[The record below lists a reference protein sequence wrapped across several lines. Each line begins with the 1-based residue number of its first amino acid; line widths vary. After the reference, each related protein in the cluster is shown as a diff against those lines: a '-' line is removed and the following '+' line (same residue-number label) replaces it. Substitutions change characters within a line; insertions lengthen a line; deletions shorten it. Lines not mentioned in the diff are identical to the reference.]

1 MMGIDEVE
9 TKRELNH
16 ANEKA
21 HGGIISSFSIDS
33 NIVYCL
39 IGFEHSE
46 IMENLGVNH
55 LIFYDKN
62 SFTYILQANKKLYEE
77 GLKDKNLIFLGSN
90 DEDFISF
97 IKTFLDI
104 ERTYLKIYG
113 FDIEVL
119 KAICFIPL
127 DELNQNDY
135 QIGLT
140 VGANGTLKALFDEV
154 KSELGFNDI
163 EAYNLINEALK
174 IEEKRMIKGKR

>member
-1 MMGIDEVE
+1 MGINEAE
-9 TKRELNH
+9 IKRR
-16 ANEKA
+16 AKSDQEKA
-21 HGGIISSFSIDS
+21 HGGIISSFSNDS

-39 IGFEHSE
+39 IGFEHKQ

-55 LIFYDKN
+55 LIFSNKN

-77 GLKDKNLIFLGSN
+77 GLKDKYIIFLTSN
-90 DEDFISF
+90 ANDYFSF
-97 IKTFLDI
+97 IKVFI
-104 ERTYLKIYG
+104 ESKKGYKNINV
-113 FDIEVL
+113 FDIGVL
-119 KAICFIPL
+119 KALCFIPL

-140 VGANGTLKALFDEV
+140 VGGNGTLKALFDEV

-174 IEEKRMIKGKR
+174 IEEKRQIKGKK

>member
-1 MMGIDEVE
+1 MMGIDPKE
-9 TKRELNH
+9 TKREPNPTKK
-16 ANEKA
+16 KA

-46 IMENLGVNH
+46 IMEKLGVNH

-77 GLKDKNLIFLGSN
+77 GLKDKHLIFLSLN
-90 DEDFISF
+90 DDKDYLSF
-97 IKTFLDI
+97 IKAFLGFKKV
-104 ERTYLKIYG
+104 YKQIYC

-140 VGANGTLKALFDEV
+140 VGGNGTLKALFDEV

-174 IEEKRMIKGKR
+174 IEEKRMLKG

>member
-1 MMGIDEVE
+1 MMGIDPKE
-9 TKRELNH
+9 TKREPNPTKK
-16 ANEKA
+16 KA
-21 HGGIISSFSIDS
+21 HGGIISSFFIDS

-77 GLKDKNLIFLGSN
+77 GLKDKHLIFLSSLN
-90 DEDFISF
+90 EDYISF
-97 IKTFLDI
+97 INAFKDR
-104 ERTYLKIYG
+104 ERTYKNIYCL
-113 FDIEVL
+113 DIEVL

-154 KSELGFNDI
+154 KCELGFNDL

-174 IEEKRMIKGKR
+174 IEEKRMIKGKM

>member
-1 MMGIDEVE
+1 MGIDIVE
-9 TKRELNH
+9 QIRELKH

-21 HGGIISSFSIDS
+21 HGGIISSFSIVS

-46 IMENLGVNH
+46 IMEKLGVNH

-77 GLKDKNLIFLGSN
+77 GLKDKHLIFLSLN
-90 DEDFISF
+90 DEDYISF
-97 IKTFLDI
+97 IKAFKDS
-104 ERTYLKIYG
+104 ERTYKKIYC

-119 KAICFIPL
+119 KAVCLIPN
-127 DELNQNDY
+127 DELKQNDY

-140 VGANGTLKALFDEV
+140 VGGNGTLKALIDEV
-154 KSELGFNDI
+154 KDYLGFNDKRLYSYI
-163 EAYNLINEALK
+163 KEVLEM
-174 IEEKRMIKGKR
+174 EEKRIIKGKK

>member
-1 MMGIDEVE
+1 MIEIDPKE
-9 TKRELNH
+9 TQREPNPTKK
-16 ANEKA
+16 KA
-21 HGGIISSFSIDS
+21 HGGIISSFFIDS

-62 SFTYILQANKKLYEE
+62 SFTYILQANKKLYED
-77 GLKDKNLIFLGSN
+77 GLKDKHLIFLSSLN
-90 DEDFISF
+90 EDYISF
-97 IKTFLDI
+97 INAFKDR
-104 ERTYLKIYG
+104 ERTYKNIYCL
-113 FDIEVL
+113 DIEVL

-154 KSELGFNDI
+154 KCELGFNDL

-174 IEEKRMIKGKR
+174 IEEKRMIKGKM